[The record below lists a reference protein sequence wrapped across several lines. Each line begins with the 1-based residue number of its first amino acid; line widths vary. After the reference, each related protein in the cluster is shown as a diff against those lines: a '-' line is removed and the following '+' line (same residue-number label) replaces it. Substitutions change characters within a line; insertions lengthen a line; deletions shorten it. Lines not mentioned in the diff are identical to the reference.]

1 MKVLLIKLT
10 NIHDA
15 SQWQQAVVGKLGL
28 GEALSLEIC
37 QQLAGRDQ
45 LGSVQISP
53 EAVLPH
59 LVHDQLAD
67 SYFIVSQL
75 NEPISYGKINHI
87 TTGIFVLSR
96 PEDSEISS
104 AIDHLIDESV
114 ISSLCDPHLSLR
126 QLRELLSR

>member
-59 LVHDQLAD
+59 LVNDQLAD

-75 NEPISYGKINHI
+75 NEPIFIA
-87 TTGIFVLSR
+87 
-96 PEDSEISS
+96 P
-104 AIDHLIDESV
+104 
-114 ISSLCDPHLSLR
+114 
-126 QLRELLSR
+126 